1 MIEPFLSAVPAL
13 EILEDAGY
21 EAYFVG
27 GAVRDYLLSVP
38 INDVDIATSA
48 TPDEVKRVF
57 RKTVDTG
64 IQHGTV
70 TVIYKNRVYEITTFR
85 TESEYEDFRRPKEVA
100 FIRSL
105 EEDLKRRDFTMN
117 AIAMDRHGKVIDLF
131 DGQAAIK
138 NGFIQTVGEPEHRF
152 REDAL
157 RMMRAVRFVSQL
169 SFVIEQNTLKSLT
182 ELVHLLTHIAIER
195 KRSEF
200 EKLLGGMN
208 RAEAFRIL
216 LETGMNQYLPGLDGQ
231 KEKLRGLL
239 SLDLSSLTKNE
250 MWTLLIYFLKI
261 ENDKIEAFLREWRL
275 PIKVIREIK
284 AIYRFLMKRLNQ
296 EWTVYDLYQATRETI
311 QSVEKLYLTINGIP
325 EKDSVHKWLNIYE
338 KLPIKSSKEVN
349 VSGDELM
356 EWYGKPGG
364 PWLKETLQAVEAAI
378 VEGQLFNDREMI
390 KGWLFNC
397 NQK

>member
-13 EILEDAGY
+13 EILEEAGY

-48 TPDEVKRVF
+48 TPEEVKRVF

-70 TVIYKNRVYEITTFR
+70 TVIFKNRVYEITTFR
-85 TESEYEDFRRPKEVA
+85 TESEYEDFRRPKEVS

-117 AIAMDRHGKVIDLF
+117 AIAMDKNGKIIDLF

-138 NGFIQTVGEPEHRF
+138 NGYIQTVGVPEHRF

-182 ELVHLLTHIAIER
+182 ELVHLLTYIAIER

-200 EKLLGGMN
+200 EKLLGGKN
-208 RAEAFRIL
+208 RIEAIRIL
-216 LETGMNQYLPGLDGQ
+216 LETGMEQYLPGLNGK
-231 KEKLRGLL
+231 KEQLRELL
-239 SLDLSSLTKNE
+239 TLDLSSLSKNE
-250 MWTLLIYFLKI
+250 MWALLIFILKLDS
-261 ENDKIEAFLREWRL
+261 DKIETFLREWRL
-275 PIKVIREIK
+275 PIKEIREIQ
-284 AIYRFLMKRLNQ
+284 AVNGFLKKRLNQ
-296 EWTVYDLYQATRETI
+296 EWTVYDLYKATGETI
-311 QSVEKLYLTINGIP
+311 QSVEKLYLTIKGIL
-325 EKDSVHKWLNIYE
+325 EKDSVHKWLNLYE
-338 KLPIKSSKEVN
+338 LLPIKNIKEVK

-364 PWLKETLQAVEAAI
+364 PWLKQTLQAVESAI
-378 VEGQLFNDREMI
+378 VERQLINDREMI
-390 KGWLFNC
+390 KEWLFKC
-397 NQK
+397 SQK